1 MTNYYIFTK
10 YIIGARAINC
20 WDLLDGIMLSI
31 SEIRALMQ
39 DLESDRVERTVSFK
53 EDKLGPAT
61 CAFSNDFPNHKKP
74 GYILLGVKD
83 DGTVSGMSI
92 GDEELQKIGNVKS
105 NGNVLPQP
113 SLTLS
118 AVHKIDGGDV
128 VVVEVQPSDYPPVR
142 YDGRCWIRIGPRQSK
157 ATFEEER
164 MLSERRSSLAKTFD
178 TRPCI
183 GATLMDLNADLFK
196 TFYLPK
202 AIDAETL
209 LQNNRDI
216 KQQLA
221 SLRFYD
227 LVHDCPTNAGVILFA
242 ERPTDFIPGAYIQY
256 VKVPST
262 EIIPGI
268 EFEKVLKKCLC
279 LDLLNIDE
287 FIQSVIIKKSL
298 IQKADSMREQIVY
311 NYPLWSIR
319 ELVFNAIIHRNYESN
334 APVLIYEFS
343 DRIEIKNPGY
353 LFGQVTRSNFP
364 NVSDYRNIEIA
375 EVLKTLGYINK
386 FNFGINTAT
395 KYLRENNNPDPLFDL
410 SLATALKV
418 TIFISNDWPGR

>member
-1 MTNYYIFTK
+1 MISIDELK
-10 YIIGARAINC
+10 AM
-20 WDLLDGIMLSI
+20 ML
-31 SEIRALMQ
+31 
-39 DLESDRVERTVSFK
+39 DLESDRVERIISFK

-74 GYILLGVKD
+74 GYILLGVND
-83 DGTVSGMSI
+83 DGTVNGMTI
-92 GDEELQKIGNVKS
+92 GDDELQKIGNVKS

-113 SLTLS
+113 SLVVS
-118 AVHKIDGGDV
+118 PVHKIDGGDV
-128 VVVEVQPSDYPPVR
+128 VVVEVQPSSYPPVR
-142 YDGRCWIRIGPRQSK
+142 YDGRCWIRIGPRKSK
-157 ATFEEER
+157 ATVEEER
-164 MLSERRSSLAKTFD
+164 MLTERRSSLAKTFD
-178 TRPCI
+178 TKPCV
-183 GATLMDLNADLFK
+183 GSSLSDLNTDLFK

-202 AIDAETL
+202 AIDAETQK
-209 LQNNRDI
+209 QNNRDI

-227 LVHDCPTNAGVILFA
+227 LVHDCPTNAGILLFA
-242 ERPTDFIPGAYIQY
+242 ERPTYFIPGAYIQY
-256 VKVPST
+256 VKIPSK

-268 EFEKVLKKCLC
+268 EFEKEFKKCLC

-298 IQKADSMREQIVY
+298 IQKSNSMQEQIIY

-319 ELVFNAIIHRNYESN
+319 ELIFNAIIHRNYESN
-334 APVLIYEFS
+334 APILIYEFT

-353 LFGQVTRSNFP
+353 LFGQVTQSNFP

-375 EVLKTLGYINK
+375 ETLKILGYINK

-395 KYLRENNNPDPLFDL
+395 KYLRENNNPDPVFDL
-410 SLATALKV
+410 SLVTAMKV
-418 TIFISNDWPGR
+418 TISISNSWMIL